1 MYNVKSLYVLNVYRL
16 VNMNNTNRLTFRSIY
31 KGKKIQKELKEL
43 EKTIYPKYQETVSI
57 LKVQRADLDKNSKK
71 WKHKQNIGTE
81 K

>member
-1 MYNVKSLYVLNVYRL
+1 MCSMFIVW
-16 VNMNNTNRLTFRSIY
+16 LTWTTQTGWRFDRFR
-31 KGKKIQKELKEL
+31 KEKKIQKELKEL